1 MNERCAPRGLQASHS
16 VQRRLIAM
24 SHRAAF
30 SPSDVKNT
38 PASLNIYVSVQSIYF
53 GFRMRPGARPARL
66 DAVRSSLCL
75 CLIVILHRV
84 EAAGYEGG
92 VYNGEWDQFL

>member
-1 MNERCAPRGLQASHS
+1 
-16 VQRRLIAM
+16 
-24 SHRAAF
+24 
-30 SPSDVKNT
+30 
-38 PASLNIYVSVQSIYF
+38 
-53 GFRMRPGARPARL
+53 MRPGARPARL

-92 VYNGEWDQFL
+92 VYNGEWDQFLWAMAEMVFLYISELLGQVCNAWECVSM